1 MHFHMILFVI
11 FVFYLHDIQ
20 YVIPR
25 HDVWN
30 VKKWKMDEIEV
41 IDSIEIHMYRR
52 HLCINVKV
60 LVSSDDM
67 VH

>member
-1 MHFHMILFVI
+1 MTFNML
-11 FVFYLHDIQ
+11 
-20 YVIPR
+20 